1 MKIYP
6 LKNSLL
12 CICVYVYM
20 YLYSKYD
27 QFEEKLTLKT
37 FPTFL
42 CFGDLFY
49 VMRSIVTSSEE
60 VFYYATFAN
69 RISPMG

>member
-1 MKIYP
+1 
-6 LKNSLL
+6 
-12 CICVYVYM
+12 M

-27 QFEEKLTLKT
+27 QFEEQLILKT

-42 CFGDLFY
+42 CFGDLFS

-60 VFYYATFAN
+60 FFHYATFAN
-69 RISPMG
+69 RISPKG

>member
-1 MKIYP
+1 
-6 LKNSLL
+6 
-12 CICVYVYM
+12 M

-27 QFEEKLTLKT
+27 QFEEQLILKT

-60 VFYYATFAN
+60 FFYYATFAN
-69 RISPMG
+69 RISPKG